1 MVPYGGYFIDLVNQQ
16 MNCLFQD
23 LSGQDLVKNM
33 TPVIVVRCLGDDWVM
48 FESNGERAA
57 IQPLHEEIQQWLHK
71 EALET
76 APTSIPHG
84 TSHGPTTFRL
94 GRPSVGYAPIVI
106 YRRPFL
112 RSTLPQPSA
121 SKW

>member
-1 MVPYGGYFIDLVNQQ
+1 MDPHGGYFIDLVNQQ

-33 TPVIVVRCLGDDWVM
+33 TPVVVVRCLGDDWVVL
-48 FESNGERAA
+48 ESNGERAA

-76 APTSIPHG
+76 IPEKYSPWNKPRLMSREESLI
-84 TSHGPTTFRL
+84 SH
-94 GRPSVGYAPIVI
+94 
-106 YRRPFL
+106 L
-112 RSTLPQPSA
+112 RYQTI
-121 SKW
+121 